1 MRTGEATAAAGA
13 SPRLHAAAPAWAI
26 GRTKMAAAPLSNGRD
41 AGDRLRG
48 VSAIPK
54 TSPLA
59 AFWWAC
65 LLLGPPVAWA
75 VAAAG
80 FPMPMH
86 DPLRDLVAL
95 LAWSVAEEIVFRGG
109 LQPLLGRAFGARG
122 ANWTITPANVAT
134 SLVFAA
140 LHAWRHGPLVALG
153 VFPLSLVYGFARDRS
168 GRVAPAA
175 WLHVWFNAL
184 LYAASWRLAAG

>member
-1 MRTGEATAAAGA
+1 M
-13 SPRLHAAAPAWAI
+13 SVP
-26 GRTKMAAAPLSNGRD
+26 S
-41 AGDRLRG
+41 
-48 VSAIPK
+48 K
-54 TSPLA
+54 TPGLT

-80 FPMPMH
+80 LPMLVH

-109 LQPLLGRAFGARG
+109 LQPLLARAFDARG
-122 ANWTITPANVAT
+122 SRWPITPANVAT
-134 SLVFAA
+134 SVVFAA
-140 LHAWRHGPLVALG
+140 LHAWRHGPLLALG

-175 WLHVWFNAL
+175 LLHVWFNAL
-184 LYAASWRLAAG
+184 LYAASWRLGAG